1 MKIFVVGTTGVLGR
15 ALLPLLLQ
23 KGYSVRGLV
32 RTPEKAHALEQ
43 TGVEAVQGDLLDRE
57 TVRLLPEMMK
67 GCQAAIHIA
76 TAIPHDASA
85 MAAKGAWD
93 ITARLRIEGTQAL
106 LQSALAAGVQRYLQQ
121 SIVMAYPDGGSRWLD
136 ESTPL
141 DASPERATIC
151 GSVIAMED
159 IVRANAPEQ
168 LHWCI
173 LRAGSFVGPATQQ
186 ESLIAQLRAG
196 QLTIPCN
203 GDHYI
208 SPVNVHDMAE
218 AIVSAL
224 AAAPASST
232 FNIVDEPLRTA
243 DYVDHLADLFHVPH
257 PKRQTDQPCPPSFR
271 CSNQAARTLLQWKPV
286 HGIWPVAE
294 KMTI

>member
-32 RTPEKAHALEQ
+32 RTPEKAHTLEQ
-43 TGVEAVQGDLLDRE
+43 AGVEAVQGDLLDRE

-67 GCQAAIHIA
+67 GCQAAVHIA

-85 MAAKGAWD
+85 MAVKGAWD
-93 ITARLRIEGTQAL
+93 IATRLRTEGTQTL
-106 LQSALAAGVQRYLQQ
+106 LRSALAAGVQRYLQQ

-141 DASPERATIC
+141 DASPERATTC

-159 IVRANAPEQ
+159 MVRANTPEQ
-168 LHWCI
+168 LQWCI
-173 LRAGSFVGPATQQ
+173 LRAGSFVGPETQQ
-186 ESLIAQLRAG
+186 DHQIAQLRAG
-196 QLTIPCN
+196 HLTVPCN
-203 GDHYI
+203 GGHYV

-218 AIVSAL
+218 AIVAAL
-224 AAAPASST
+224 ASAPMGST

-257 PKRQTDQPCPPSFR
+257 PKRLPDQPCPPSFR
-271 CSNQAARTLLQWKPV
+271 CSNQAARTQLQWKPV
-286 HGIWPVAE
+286 HGIWPATE
-294 KMTI
+294 KVTI